1 MPRTQAERR
10 EVTQSALLA
19 AARKLFGERGFAGVP
34 IEEIA
39 SEAGV
44 TRGALYHHFKS
55 KEALFAMVFER
66 VEQELIMHAA
76 GVAGQEPDP
85 WSQLRNGCR
94 AFLEAVSE
102 PPMARIVLQDA
113 PAVLGW
119 QKWREVDLKYSL
131 ALVTNALK
139 MAMDAGQMRVRTP
152 EPAAHLL
159 LGALNEAAMM
169 IGSGERSEE
178 EREEV
183 LAQFDSLLE
192 GMR

>member
-10 EVTQSALLA
+10 EATQSALLA
-19 AARKLFGERGFAGVP
+19 AGRKLFGERGFAGVP

-55 KEALFAMVFER
+55 KEALFATVFER
-66 VEQELIMHAA
+66 VEQELIMTAA
-76 GVAGQEPDP
+76 GAAGQAADP
-85 WSQLRNGCR
+85 WSSLRDGCR

-102 PPMARIVLQDA
+102 PAIARIVLLDA

-169 IGSGERSEE
+169 IGSGERSEA